1 MLKVKKSGVG
11 LEKAR
16 YRAFYAIMAP
26 FIFFFLLSKGYPL
39 VWGLYIS
46 FTNFTGFNLDNLTFV
61 GLANFKR
68 VFVDNEAL
76 PSILRVIGIGVI
88 TVPVGT
94 VICVTISLI
103 LSNTFRGVG
112 VFRTL
117 FYLPS
122 VIPAVAIALMWK
134 GIYAYDG
141 GLFNFVRE
149 LFGAEA
155 VNWLGFDYVKRAL
168 IIMMLWT
175 SGGGALTIIAAIKGI
190 PDDLYEAA
198 DIEGVGPVSKT
209 FKITLPLVSNM
220 IYMHITTSIIGT
232 LQLFAQ
238 PESTVAHLGQGVG
251 QVNGLDGGSPEALG
265 SNGGHALWDGHVR
278 QRRGAVKEV
287 LAQNGN
293 ALLHHDLG
301 NLGHVGLPGLAVL
314 GIIRGGCAGA
324 GQRQHAVGVTPVH
337 VTGGAGGLGGPGHG
351 GQAHAEDQCQAQHQA
366 QKPFDCRLHTF
377 LLLK

>member
-1 MLKVKKSGVG
+1 MKNITKKASASETERVLKVKKRGVG

-26 FIFFFLLSKGYPL
+26 FIFFFLLTQGYPL

-238 PESTVAHLGQGVG
+238 P
-251 QVNGLDGGSPEALG
+251 
-265 SNGGHALWDGHVR
+265 
-278 QRRGAVKEV
+278 V
-287 LAQNGN
+287 L
-293 ALLHHDLG
+293 L
-301 NLGHVGLPGLAVL
+301 
-314 GIIRGGCAGA
+314 AGA
-324 GQRQHAVGVTPVH
+324 SGEGLTSVPIRPVYTYLVH
-337 VTGGAGGLGGPGHG
+337 VYQQIFVNMRFGYGMAMVWVIFAIIMTI
-351 GQAHAEDQCQAQHQA
+351 
-366 QKPFDCRLHTF
+366 TF
-377 LLLK
+377 VLEGTKKYWVYTESN

>member
-1 MLKVKKSGVG
+1 M
-11 LEKAR
+11 
-16 YRAFYAIMAP
+16 P
-26 FIFFFLLSKGYPL
+26 LSL
-39 VWGLYIS
+39 
-46 FTNFTGFNLDNLTFV
+46 
-61 GLANFKR
+61 
-68 VFVDNEAL
+68 
-76 PSILRVIGIGVI
+76 
-88 TVPVGT
+88 GT
-94 VICVTISLI
+94 QE
-103 LSNTFRGVG
+103 G
-112 VFRTL
+112 
-117 FYLPS
+117 
-122 VIPAVAIALMWK
+122 
-134 GIYAYDG
+134 D
-141 GLFNFVRE
+141 
-149 LFGAEA
+149 
-155 VNWLGFDYVKRAL
+155 
-168 IIMMLWT
+168 
-175 SGGGALTIIAAIKGI
+175 GGGA
-190 PDDLYEAA
+190 DL
-198 DIEGVGPVSKT
+198 IEGT
-209 FKITLPLVSNM
+209 FALVVDGQLGQGRRNGQRRQGGG
-220 IYMHITTSIIGT
+220 IGKYLVPHGGQLAVLAAQGHAGQAAVVIENRAAQGGQAVREGHG

-265 SNGGHALWDGHVR
+265 SNGGHALGDGHVR

-337 VTGGAGGLGGPGHG
+337 VTGGAGGLGSPGHG